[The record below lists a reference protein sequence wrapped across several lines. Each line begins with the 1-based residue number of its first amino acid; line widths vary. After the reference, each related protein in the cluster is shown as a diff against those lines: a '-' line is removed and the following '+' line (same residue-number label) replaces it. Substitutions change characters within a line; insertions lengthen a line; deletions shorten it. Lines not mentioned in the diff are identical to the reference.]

1 MKWKRVSEANFR
13 RTVDTMANL
22 PWPIQFADITALVT
36 ERLGWKQWIPGV
48 FKTDLGIDPGGGW
61 IHKLDNN
68 EVSSIRVGLTDY
80 AGDDESDERDTFQH
94 EAFSF
99 YAQILK
105 DMFGPGTHAPFPR
118 KHDEM
123 RWNLPSGAR
132 VILTVGIATASVTIM
147 SPRLANAH
155 SIIDR
160 GEH

>member
-22 PWPIQFADITALVT
+22 PWPIQFAEAIDIATT
-36 ERLGWKQWIPGV
+36 QLGWTQWTSAT
-48 FKTDLGIDPGGGW
+48 FFTHLGIDPGGGQ
-61 IHKLDNN
+61 IYHLHDN